1 MSPRPQ
7 PYGLYDPRFE
17 HDACGLGALVR
28 LDGNPTHELVD
39 QAITVLENLDHRG
52 ATGSDA
58 QTGDGAGILTQVPDR
73 FLRRVCRDELDVELP
88 AVGEYAVG
96 TIFLPRDPG
105 LRLRCEELFVRIVVE
120 EGHRV
125 LGWRDV
131 PVRSASLGRL
141 AREAEPVIRQVFIE
155 RRTGDDEAF
164 ARKLYVIRRRI
175 EKGAHH
181 EGVGEDAFFVPSLS
195 ARTLVYKGLLRAAQL
210 RSYYPDLGDPD
221 YASAICLVHSR
232 FSTNTL
238 GTWDLAH
245 PFNYVAHNG
254 EINTVRGNANWLSA
268 REPQLRSELFGG
280 DLQKLFPIAEDGW
293 SDSAKLDAAVELL
306 VLGGRPLEHVLAMLI
321 PPAWSDP
328 SLQLDDD
335 VRAFYEYHANLTEPW
350 DGPAAIVATDGVRVA
365 ATLDRNG
372 LRPARYVRTSDGLV
386 VLASE
391 IGVLD
396 IEPSRIVESGRLEPG
411 RMLLLDTHAGR
422 VVPDAEIKRVLARR
436 RPYRRW
442 LDEHKLFLDDLRPQ
456 PVAPIP
462 SDELGTLQRAF
473 GYTAEDLN
481 LLMAP
486 MAREGVE
493 PNGSMGDDTPLAALS
508 ERPKL
513 LRATS
518 SSTSPRSR
526 TRRST
531 RSAKRS

>member
-1 MSPRPQ
+1 VGPR
-7 PYGLYDPRFE
+7 
-17 HDACGLGALVR
+17 A
-28 LDGNPTHELVD
+28 
-39 QAITVLENLDHRG
+39 
-52 ATGSDA
+52 
-58 QTGDGAGILTQVPDR
+58 
-73 FLRRVCRDELDVELP
+73 
-88 AVGEYAVG
+88 
-96 TIFLPRDPG
+96 
-105 LRLRCEELFVRIVVE
+105 
-120 EGHRV
+120 
-125 LGWRDV
+125 
-131 PVRSASLGRL
+131 PV
-141 AREAEPVIRQVFIE
+141 
-155 RRTGDDEAF
+155 
-164 ARKLYVIRRRI
+164 
-175 EKGAHH
+175 
-181 EGVGEDAFFVPSLS
+181 
-195 ARTLVYKGLLRAAQL
+195 QL
-210 RSYYPDLGDPD
+210 RGPQRRDQHG
-221 YASAICLVHSR
+221 
-232 FSTNTL
+232 
-238 GTWDLAH
+238 
-245 PFNYVAHNG
+245 
-254 EINTVRGNANWLSA
+254 RGNANWLSA

-462 SDELGTLQRAF
+462 RDELGTLQRAF

-481 LLMAP
+481 LLMARWP
-486 MAREGVE
+486 ARASSRT
-493 PNGSMGDDTPLAALS
+493 GSMGDDTPLAALS

-513 LRATS
+513 LASYFKQHFAQVTNPPIDPQREALVMSLRTSVGPLGTCSTSGRSSAARSPCPARSCRTASSRSCATS
-518 SSTSPRSR
+518 GVTA
-526 TRRST
+526 
-531 RSAKRS
+531 SAP